1 MENLRISMQMIK
13 IHGVDNHLFD
23 QIKNFNGIG
32 CFVEDF
38 IEQVHQFK
46 NVDESKTGKLRDR
59 EKAYNL
65 ISDLS
70 WSGTRS
76 SYFH

>member
-1 MENLRISMQMIK
+1 MIKWKNLRISMQMIQ

-23 QIKNFNGIG
+23 QIKHSNGIG
-32 CFVEDF
+32 CFIEDF

-46 NVDESKTGKLRDR
+46 NLDESKTGKVRDS

-70 WSGTRS
+70 
-76 SYFH
+76 

>member
-1 MENLRISMQMIK
+1 MIKWKNLRISMQMIK

-23 QIKNFNGIG
+23 QIKHFNGIG
-32 CFVEDF
+32 CFIEDF

-46 NVDESKTGKLRDR
+46 NVDESKTGKLRDS

-70 WSGTRS
+70 
-76 SYFH
+76 